1 MSKLATVLRRL
12 ARAEPA
18 PMGFAA
24 PSSRTKNREIL
35 LAVGME
41 KPDLDAAKA
50 AAKDGADLILFAG
63 GDLDKGAAKIKAI
76 AAAVELPCGLSVA
89 KPTSSTVA
97 SAHAAGLDFLRI
109 EDDGAPASIL
119 LDEEM
124 GYVFSVVGEPS
135 DTSLRMLESTPFDAL
150 YVGALTQPFSIR
162 QQLELRR
169 ISALA
174 RKPLLLQ
181 FTDALSSEEFECL
194 RDSGVG
200 ALLLEGPDAASR
212 LGAAR
217 TAIDAMRPRRRRRSD
232 RDTTPTLPSVGRSD
246 GDEDED
252 D

>member
-35 LAVGME
+35 LAVGIE
-41 KPDLDAAKA
+41 KPDLEAVKA
-50 AAKDGADLILFAG
+50 AAKAGADFILLAG
-63 GDLDKGAAKIKAI
+63 GDLDKGAAKIKAVT
-76 AAAVELPCGLSVA
+76 AAVELPCGLSVA
-89 KPTSSTVA
+89 RPTSSTVE

-109 EDDGAPASIL
+109 EDDEAPASIL

-124 GYVFSVVGEPS
+124 GYVFSVADEQS
-135 DTSLRMLESTPFDAL
+135 DTSLRLLESTPFDAL
-150 YVGALTQPFSIR
+150 YVGALSQPFSIR

-174 RKPLLLQ
+174 RKPLILQ
-181 FTDALSSEEFECL
+181 LTDALSSEEFECL

-200 ALLLEGPDAASR
+200 ALLLEGADASSR
-212 LGAAR
+212 LGAALSPS
-217 TAIDAMRPRRRRRSD
+217 TMDRPS
-232 RDTTPTLPSVGRSD
+232 LPRLTITQD
-246 GDEDED
+246 
-252 D
+252 